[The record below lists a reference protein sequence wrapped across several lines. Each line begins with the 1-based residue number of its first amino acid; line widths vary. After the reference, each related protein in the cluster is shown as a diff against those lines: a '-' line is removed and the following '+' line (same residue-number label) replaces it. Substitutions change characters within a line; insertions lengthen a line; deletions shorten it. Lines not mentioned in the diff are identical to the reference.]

1 MFKFYVKGL
10 PMGTRYFTVFTLFC
24 SVLLSGCIS
33 SSDEGG
39 DVAVDGGGNGGND
52 NRTNITAAE
61 LTLHEFKNMESHYL
75 TPGNNPVIATKS
87 FARYTALVAP
97 KLVKLLDLNDEI
109 EKSTGFTYS
118 RSYPLNPFSGLAG
131 LIESVSY
138 DVGDAA
144 SLGGAVI
151 NSVLSYELSSAFPE
165 GAISYAGTRTV
176 TTSNYEGSTEKT
188 TPVFLLNSIAFDFLT
203 QQGVIK

>member
-1 MFKFYVKGL
+1 MEAKYL
-10 PMGTRYFTVFTLFC
+10 TVLI
-24 SVLLSGCIS
+24 VLVSMILSGCIA
-33 SSDEGG
+33 SSDGKGEVNTA
-39 DVAVDGGGNGGND
+39 DRQSNIAVTE
-52 NRTNITAAE
+52 RT
-61 LTLHEFKNMESHYL
+61 LYEFQNLESHYL
-75 TPGNNPVIATKS
+75 TLGNNPVIATKS
-87 FARYTALVAP
+87 FASYTALVAP
-97 KLVKLLDLNDEI
+97 KLAKLLDLNDEI

-144 SLGGAVI
+144 SLEGAVI
-151 NSVLSYELSSAFPE
+151 SSMLSYELSAAFPE

-176 TTSNYEGSTEKT
+176 TTSNYAGSTEQT
-188 TPVFLLNSIAFDFLT
+188 MQVFLLNSIAFDFLT

>member
-1 MFKFYVKGL
+1 
-10 PMGTRYFTVFTLFC
+10 MGTRYLKVLTLFG

-33 SSDEGG
+33 SSDEGA
-39 DVAVDGGGNGGND
+39 DVGVDDGGSD
-52 NRTNITAAE
+52 NRTNIAAAE
-61 LTLHEFKNMESHYL
+61 LTLHEFKNLESHYL
-75 TPGNNPVIATKS
+75 TLGNNPVIATKS
-87 FARYTALVAP
+87 FASYTALVAP

-144 SLGGAVI
+144 SLEGAVI
-151 NSVLSYELSSAFPE
+151 NSVLSYELSAAFPE
-165 GAISYAGTRTV
+165 GATFYGGTRTII
-176 TTSNYEGSTEKT
+176 TSNYEGNTEQT